1 MAYNKNRKPTD
12 GQIRR
17 YTSMAKTINMK
28 EIAKLSGV
36 SIATVSRVINQ
47 NGRFSKETE
56 DRVRK
61 IIEENNYSL
70 DNSSKGIWKNKNS
83 NIGIIVPDITNPHFS
98 ALILQIQMA
107 LFYGGYSTIIFNT
120 NESEV
125 LEKKHVEILR
135 AKNVAGV
142 MIISGNRYHEALRKY
157 PVVYVDR
164 PHVGEDDNAVIIE
177 SDNESGGYM
186 AANEILGA
194 GCKNIVFLMSRG
206 TDVNQISRYNGCLR
220 ALMEK
225 GIPER
230 PEYIKNN
237 ENVSIYSG
245 KASIT
250 SLIQSGLEFDGIVA
264 TTDTL
269 AAGAYLALREYGIQV
284 PKQVKIVGFDDC
296 IIADICGVGITSIR
310 QDVAGMASVAVDMLI
325 RQINGEK
332 IPTTKRQMRVTLSRR
347 ASTDM
352 GASEKN

>member
-1 MAYNKNRKPTD
+1 
-12 GQIRR
+12 
-17 YTSMAKTINMK
+17 MAKTVNMK

-47 NGRFSKETE
+47 NGRFSRETE
-56 DRVRK
+56 ERVRRV
-61 IIEENNYSL
+61 IEENNYSL
-70 DNSSKGIWKNKNS
+70 DNLSKGIWKNKNS

-98 ALILQIQMA
+98 ALILQMQMA
-107 LFYGGYSTIIFNT
+107 LFYGGYSTIICNT

-125 LEKKHVEILR
+125 LEKKHVETLR
-135 AKNVAGV
+135 AQNVSGV
-142 MIISGNRYHEALRKY
+142 ILISGNRYHEALRKY

-164 PHVGEDDNAVIIE
+164 PHMGTDGDAVIVE

-186 AANEILGA
+186 AANEMLGA

-206 TDVNQISRYNGCLR
+206 TDVNQVLRYNGFLR
-220 ALMEK
+220 ALSEK

-230 PEYIKNN
+230 QEYIKNN

-250 SLIQSGLEFDGIVA
+250 SVIQSGLEFDGIVA

-269 AAGAYLALREYGIQV
+269 AAGAYLALREYGIHV
-284 PKQVKIVGFDDC
+284 PEQVKIAGFDDC
-296 IIADICGVGITSIR
+296 MIADICGTGITSIR
-310 QDVAGMASVAVDMLI
+310 QDVAGMASIAVDMLI

-352 GASEKN
+352 SLSERYYKRK